1 MACINCKS
9 IKTGFI
15 VLGVVLCS
23 SSPALAQWSSSISS
37 GEIIEPW
44 EQHLAVLQ
52 TLSGSISTVVDAQA
66 GVQLAEDLAILETD
80 IDAFGLEI
88 DEFINRL
95 AGDPQI
101 VYVAAEISQALSIP
115 LAKVHAQFNSV
126 YSTFGIRERE
136 DVITAQESLDT
147 LRKILHEK
155 RKFENDVT
163 NALGYGAR
171 QVIVALA
178 TRWWNGKEKSI
189 EVRKA
194 AENLRQQLDRVTAG
208 EEPE

>member
-1 MACINCKS
+1 MACINGKS
-9 IKTGFI
+9 IKTGI
-15 VLGVVLCS
+15 VVLSVVLCS
-23 SSPALAQWSSSISS
+23 SGPALAQWSSSIS
-37 GEIIEPW
+37 GGAIIRPW

-52 TLSGSISTVVDAQA
+52 SLSGSISTVADAQTRA
-66 GVQLAEDLAILETD
+66 QLAEDLAALEAD

-95 AGDPQI
+95 AGDPQF
-101 VYVAAEISQALSIP
+101 VYVAAETSRALSIP
-115 LAKVHAQFNSV
+115 LAKVHARFYGV
-126 YSTFGIRERE
+126 YSTLGVQERE
-136 DVITAQESLDT
+136 DVITAQASLDT

-163 NALGYGAR
+163 NALGFGSR

-194 AENLRQQLDRVTAG
+194 AENLRQQLDGVTAS
-208 EEPE
+208 EESR